1 MSNGPFYFEKKR
13 RDCDH
18 GVSNLKTHY
27 RFHCIMSSWQICPK
41 LATWRRTVLSLY
53 TSHATF
59 PFTFPL
65 FPSNSPTFSYLTSSH
80 VPFQTE
86 TQFHQNKTTRRKSI
100 DVNWMGLAVK
110 DKWVSA
116 GLFVRGFQETRSFQ
130 ASVWWVRWAFRNP
143 ALSSLLFRT
152 VPFKGKTDPFLRHR
166 HKRKCCFLGHV
177 LMQFASHSAELLFT
191 AHCGRLNCHCRSA
204 YVS

>member
-27 RFHCIMSSWQICPK
+27 RFHCIVSSWQICPK

-100 DVNWMGLAVK
+100 DVNWMGHAVE
-110 DKWVSA
+110 DRR
-116 GLFVRGFQETRSFQ
+116 VRRPGGSFG
-130 ASVWWVRWAFRNP
+130 ASRR
-143 ALSSLLFRT
+143 
-152 VPFKGKTDPFLRHR
+152 
-166 HKRKCCFLGHV
+166 LG
-177 LMQFASHSAELLFT
+177 ASRLP
-191 AHCGRLNCHCRSA
+191 CGG
-204 YVS
+204 